1 MVGNIDIVKFE
12 FNVMLSFFNFVYDE
26 INLNFFRVI
35 VKFGVVGGIV
45 YFIVKE
51 GFWGNSKEMN
61 DVYKCLKLKIF
72 DEWFLVSVDMKLSIS
87 KKVCV
92 KCCSC
97 LFVVL

>member
-1 MVGNIDIVKFE
+1 
-12 FNVMLSFFNFVYDE
+12 MLSFFNFVYDE

-61 DVYKCLKLKIF
+61 DVYKRLKLKIF

-92 KCCSC
+92 NT
-97 LFVVL
+97 L

>member
-61 DVYKCLKLKIF
+61 DVYKRLKLKIF

-97 LFVVL
+97 RFVVL

>member
-1 MVGNIDIVKFE
+1 
-12 FNVMLSFFNFVYDE
+12 MLSFFNFVYDE

-51 GFWGNSKEMN
+51 GFWGNSKETN
-61 DVYKCLKLKIF
+61 DVYKRLKLKIF

-97 LFVVL
+97 RFVVL

>member
-1 MVGNIDIVKFE
+1 
-12 FNVMLSFFNFVYDE
+12 MLSFFNFVYDE

-61 DVYKCLKLKIF
+61 DVYKWLKLKIF

-97 LFVVL
+97 RFVVLREYLS